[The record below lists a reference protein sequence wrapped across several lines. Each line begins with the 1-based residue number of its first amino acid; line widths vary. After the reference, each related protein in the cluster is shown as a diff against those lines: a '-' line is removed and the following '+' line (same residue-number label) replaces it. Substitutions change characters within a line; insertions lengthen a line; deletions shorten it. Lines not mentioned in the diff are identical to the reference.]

1 MFRGGLTLDSHLQ
14 VTQYIA
20 AAAFPTNAA
29 KAGGAPGAAEGAEGQ
44 QHLQGPGRLCQA
56 NLSQEEAI
64 KLSKVGIACSYQ
76 PLLTAEAKIDVC
88 SITIPPQA
96 LL

>member
-1 MFRGGLTLDSHLQ
+1 MFRGGLILDSHLQ

-29 KAGGAPGAAEGAEGQ
+29 KAVE
-44 QHLQGPGRLCQA
+44 HLEQLREQKDNNIFKDLAGLCQA

-76 PLLTAEAKIDVC
+76 PC
-88 SITIPPQA
+88 
-96 LL
+96 